1 MKVKDREIVNE
12 AHAQERAQKRA
23 LQDQKREFQ
32 AQKRDLHAM
41 KHELR
46 SQWREHIR
54 EHVSAL
60 TGVEDTT
67 GLELVAMIRGLANLY
82 EAAEVPPEAAI
93 DLSGPRWLL
102 LLRLMAEERAGK
114 GDGLTPTGLSH
125 FQNVSKNTISSLL
138 RGLEDQGLIER
149 AIDPD
154 DKRLFRIQLSVRGRS
169 LMAEAAP
176 QRIRYLN
183 CLVSGLTVE
192 EKDQLFALLGKLYY
206 SVVQNC
212 GLRSPADHHAD

>member
-1 MKVKDREIVNE
+1 MKVKDREDQL
-12 AHAQERAQKRA
+12 ARRAQQRE
-23 LQDQKREFQ
+23 LQAEKRE
-32 AQKRDLHAM
+32 LHAM

-60 TGVEDTT
+60 AGVEDTT

-82 EAAEVPPEAAI
+82 EAAEVPPEDDI

-102 LLRLMAEERAGK
+102 LLRLMAEERLGNQA
-114 GDGLTPTGLSH
+114 GLTPTGLSH
-125 FQNVSKNTISSLL
+125 FQNVSKNTISSVL
-138 RGLEDQGLIER
+138 RGLEDQGLIQR

-154 DKRLFRIQLSVRGRS
+154 DKRLFRIQISERGRS
-169 LMAEAAP
+169 LMAVAAP

-183 CLVSGLTVE
+183 CLVSGLAPD
-192 EKDQLFALLGKLYY
+192 EKEQLFALLGKLYY

-212 GLRSPADHHAD
+212 SLKMPAEDKTV

>member
-1 MKVKDREIVNE
+1 MKVKDRENQL
-12 AHAQERAQKRA
+12 AERAQKRE
-23 LQDQKREFQ
+23 LQSQKRE
-32 AQKRDLHAM
+32 LHAM

-54 EHVSAL
+54 EHVGAL

-82 EAAEVPPEAAI
+82 EAVEVPPEDAI

-102 LLRLMAEERAGK
+102 LLRLMAEERVGS

-138 RGLEDQGLIER
+138 RGLEEQGLIQR
-149 AIDPD
+149 AIDPE
-154 DKRLFRIQLSVRGRS
+154 DKRLFRIQLSERGRS
-169 LMAEAAP
+169 LMAVAAP

-183 CLVSGLTVE
+183 CLVSGLTTD
-192 EKDQLFALLGKLYY
+192 EKDQLFTLLGKLYH

-212 GLRSPADHHAD
+212 GVSIPVEKKIT